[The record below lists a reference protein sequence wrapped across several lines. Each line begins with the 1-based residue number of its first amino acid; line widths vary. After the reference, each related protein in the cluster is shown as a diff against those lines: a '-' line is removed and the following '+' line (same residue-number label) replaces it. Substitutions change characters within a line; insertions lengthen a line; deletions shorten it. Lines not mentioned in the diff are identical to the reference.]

1 MNLQNIRDLLTRY
14 PADCSPHEVEHLGG
28 AGGFSGA
35 AFWRITSDRGLLCL
49 RRWPTHAD
57 PKWPERLDFIHA
69 VLEHVARRG
78 FSIVPT
84 PIRTRGGESHVRRD
98 GHHWEL
104 STWLPGRA
112 DYFPLRRPE
121 KLRAALSALAEFH
134 RAAADFV
141 ELESRRVISPSPGIL
156 ARRRQIEV
164 LRAGGLAA
172 IVAAVDNATQS
183 SHGNSSSDWIAIVD
197 LARRLLPLYARAEE
211 PVFKAVFAGE
221 RLRVPLQPCIRDIW
235 HDHVLFLEDR
245 VSGLIDFGAMRTDN
259 VAGDVARLLGSF
271 SFDESKGESDTE
283 VWRDGLAAY
292 ESVRPLSAAERQLAG
307 VFDRSTAILAGIN
320 WLQWLFV
327 ERRTFADLA
336 AVRARLAE
344 IAARLERLTQAWQST
359 SGSAAGGFSP
369 I

>member
-1 MNLQNIRDLLTRY
+1 MGTQ
-14 PADCSPHEVEHLGG
+14 HL
-28 AGGFSGA
+28 AS
-35 AFWRITSDRGLLCL
+35 R
-49 RRWPTHAD
+49 
-57 PKWPERLDFIHA
+57 
-69 VLEHVARRG
+69 
-78 FSIVPT
+78 
-84 PIRTRGGESHVRRD
+84 
-98 GHHWEL
+98 
-104 STWLPGRA
+104 PGRLFSTA
-112 DYFPLRRPE
+112 TAG
-121 KLRAALSALAEFH
+121 KTRAALSALAEFH

-141 ELESRRVISPSPGIL
+141 ELESRRAISPSPGIL
-156 ARRRQIEV
+156 ARRRQIEA

-211 PVFKAVFAGE
+211 PVFKAVFAAE

-235 HDHVLFLEDR
+235 HEHVLFLEDR

-320 WLQWLFV
+320 WLEWLFV

-336 AVRARLAE
+336 AVCARLAE